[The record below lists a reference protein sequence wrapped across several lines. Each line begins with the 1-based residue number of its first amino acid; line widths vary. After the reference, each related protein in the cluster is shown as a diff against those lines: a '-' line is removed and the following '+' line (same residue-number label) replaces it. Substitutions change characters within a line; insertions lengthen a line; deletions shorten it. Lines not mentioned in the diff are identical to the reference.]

1 MIFFQNRYRH
11 SQSVLPFLQRLCFF
25 CLLMTP
31 SLWGGRVIVRT
42 LEGDFEQEYRI
53 VEQAGIWRIDATT
66 KFWSILYDS
75 HRGQYTGLEHRDG
88 AYWEFR
94 WQDVQKAIQGTKHH
108 FNRLSDLNIEGFS
121 SYDLTRP
128 ANEKE
133 KIEPWRGSKIS
144 KVESWMKLDSRF
156 WELDQRE
163 KGEIRAQT
171 VTHPFIKEFF
181 NQFIPIH
188 DQIRQ
193 AAVRPFWP
201 EKVDEALIYLRAQEE
216 VGVKLEWGSRKN
228 PSYWKIAR
236 FEEQSSEP
244 EIFFQIPKKY
254 HPTTIE
260 SLRGLLNNL
269 EGKP

>member
-1 MIFFQNRYRH
+1 MIFFKNRERI
-11 SQSVLPFLQRLCFF
+11 SQTVAPFLQRLCFF

-31 SLWGGRVIVRT
+31 SLWAGRVIVQT

-75 HRGQYTGLEHRDG
+75 HSGQYTGLEHRDG

-94 WQDVQKAIQGTKHH
+94 WQDVQKATQGTKHH
-108 FNRLSDLNIEGFS
+108 LNRMSDLNIEGFS

-128 ANEKE
+128 VAEKE
-133 KIEPWRGSKIS
+133 KVEGWIGSKTA
-144 KVESWMKLDSRF
+144 KVASWLKLDSRF
-156 WELDQRE
+156 WEFNQRE
-163 KGEIRAQT
+163 KGLIRGET
-171 VTHPFIKEFF
+171 VTHPFLKEIFT
-181 NQFIPIH
+181 QFSPIH

-193 AAVRPFWP
+193 AAVRPLWP
-201 EKVDEALIYLRAQEE
+201 EKVDEVLLYLRSREE
-216 VGVKLEWGSRKN
+216 VGVKLEWGSQKN
-228 PSYWKIAR
+228 PFYWKIAR

-244 EIFFQIPKKY
+244 VSFFQVPKKY

-260 SLRGLLNNL
+260 SLRGILNNV